1 MELSYQN
8 GQKLV
13 EESLLAWGDEI
24 RMRIRS
30 FLVAE
35 KQSSLAQWL
44 VFFLLDIFFFPSS
57 LWLIF
62 SNACYYKDSMKND
75 LVNIACYF
83 CSWSLDETCTGT
95 ASAGIV

>member
-13 EESLLAWGDEI
+13 EESLLACGDEI

-35 KQSSLAQWL
+35 KQSLLAPWL
-44 VFFLLDIFFFPSS
+44 VFFVGLVFFFHPLCGSFFPT
-57 LWLIF
+57 LAAI
-62 SNACYYKDSMKND
+62 K
-75 LVNIACYF
+75 
-83 CSWSLDETCTGT
+83 T
-95 ASAGIV
+95 A

>member
-13 EESLLAWGDEI
+13 EESLLACGDEI
-24 RMRIRS
+24 RMRVRS

-35 KQSSLAQWL
+35 KQSSLAPWL
-44 VFFLLDIFFFPSS
+44 VFFVGFFFPPS
-57 LWLIF
+57 LWFIF

-95 ASAGIV
+95 ASAGTV